1 MRALFSSFKIGFI
14 ACASLGLSLSPL
26 LAEEEIPVRLE
37 LSVGDDSGSH
47 SERYNMIIKDKET
60 GSTLLVHQAP
70 SFGKVETTVYNQ
82 FRTGKEYEIS
92 LAHTGTDPGYLQN
105 NDNKPDYD
113 YFAEIKEPDDAQTC
127 NQGRKPIL
135 IIKDEQK
142 ILGDHGESDYFYA
155 QGKTATLII
164 ALLDLDI
171 EHPGTGEVTEEK
183 EGQEGLVAV
192 KRDEETPL
200 TRLKLKPIEPSNIGG
215 KYYLTF
221 PGDLKIWKS
230 ANRTGAVTEET
241 EFNPDVE
248 TTLYVEALEKSD
260 ALNDQEI
267 TLNWRDDEGENDS
280 AGDWVNLTAVQAEF
294 PVELKVFLPP
304 QWVSIPFSFW
314 PPAWPD
320 LGQMPSEPVQEIPM
334 EMWPLWENVKIARG
348 DDRFSFSDL
357 FGAPARV
364 RHKVVIC
371 PYKELSTQAIKLN
384 TEDKKT
390 DGSKNYRRVQ
400 SIQHPNQAY
409 SDLNRLIDNAVLT
422 DEADP
427 DLKNVYAELKNW
439 SDKSLFVNMHGVA
452 DEPIVNPSAAID
464 WDLTVELNTTN
475 PLEPKVKLTG
485 KQDGFPGYELYIKNL
500 EDDAIPVYQWLPP
513 GDRTIISLLPWL
525 DTEDVSTDFIS
536 IP

>member
-1 MRALFSSFKIGFI
+1 MRALFFSFKIGFI
-14 ACASLGLSLSPL
+14 ACISLGLGLSSL

-37 LSVGDDSGSH
+37 LSVGDDSSSH
-47 SERYNMIIKDKET
+47 SERYNMIIKDKEN

-92 LAHTGTDPGYLQN
+92 LVHTGTDPGYLQN

-113 YFAEIKEPDDAQTC
+113 YFAKIKEPDDAQTC

-171 EHPGTGEVTEEK
+171 EHPATGEVAEEK
-183 EGQEGLVAV
+183 EEQEGLVAV

-200 TRLKLKPIEPSNIGG
+200 TRLKLKPIKPSNVGG
-215 KYYLTF
+215 KYYLTQS
-221 PGDLKIWKS
+221 GDLKIWKS
-230 ANRTGAVTEET
+230 ANRTGAVTEQT

-294 PVELKVFLPP
+294 PITIRAFIPYLWTEPDVPA
-304 QWVSIPFSFW
+304 SIW
-314 PPAWPD
+314 D
-320 LGQMPSEPVQEIPM
+320 LLGLGFYDV
-334 EMWPLWENVKIARG
+334 VARG
-348 DDRFSFSDL
+348 DNRQLSLNYEDNRYRL
-357 FGAPARV
+357 MQQ
-364 RHKVVIC
+364 VVIT
-371 PYKELSTQAIKLN
+371 PYKDLHQSADKISKRLTKAAANSTHYRKETSVPEENQSQHHGYALLPNPEVVGNGPPPPPEQKFEIKDYQKQKTTLYIEVGG
-384 TEDKKT
+384 ED
-390 DGSKNYRRVQ
+390 GALPWYAPSAL
-400 SIQHPNQAY
+400 IP
-409 SDLNRLIDNAVLT
+409 DLNWKLDVTVDCGNPIKPKVRIENKRDGFPAYEVIALTSDSNPIDIYYWAPPWERQVGPYWLT
-422 DEADP
+422 TEED
-427 DLKNVYAELKNW
+427 VYAEK
-439 SDKSLFVNMHGVA
+439 
-452 DEPIVNPSAAID
+452 I
-464 WDLTVELNTTN
+464 
-475 PLEPKVKLTG
+475 
-485 KQDGFPGYELYIKNL
+485 
-500 EDDAIPVYQWLPP
+500 IP
-513 GDRTIISLLPWL
+513 
-525 DTEDVSTDFIS
+525 
-536 IP
+536 